1 MQTDDVKHIALYY
14 RAIPEM
20 IHLLERER
28 LDLESTYSGL
38 CGSGSDGM
46 PHGSSVGKP
55 TEALGLRAAEDG
67 TGERLAE
74 IDAKKQVL
82 AGDAAAIRG
91 CLDALNGKYKQVL
104 LLRYVR
110 GYSWP
115 RIATQINAPDS
126 TARNWHD
133 KALERFGEVL
143 EEVSGMEG
151 LVVRASRAR
160 T

>member
-74 IDAKKQVL
+74 IDTKKQVL
-82 AGDAAAIRG
+82 AGDAATIRG

-110 GYSWP
+110 GYSWAK
-115 RIATQINAPDS
+115 IATRIDTPDS
-126 TARNWHD
+126 TARHYHD
-133 KALERFGEVL
+133 RALKRFGEAL
-143 EEVSGMEG
+143 EEVPGMEG

>member
-1 MQTDDVKHIALYY
+1 MQAENIKHIVQYY
-14 RAIPEM
+14 KAIPEM
-20 IHLLERER
+20 LTLLERER
-28 LDLESTYSGL
+28 CELESNYSGL

-74 IDAKKQVL
+74 IDAKRRVL
-82 AGDAAAIRG
+82 LGDAATIRE

-104 LLRYVR
+104 LLRYVH
-110 GYSWP
+110 GYSWAKISV
-115 RIATQINAPDS
+115 RISVPDS
-126 TARNWHD
+126 TARNWND
-133 KALERFGEVL
+133 KALKRFGEML
-143 EEVSGMEG
+143 EEMPGVDG
-151 LVVRASRAR
+151 LVGRASRAR